1 LGVCGPTA
9 TVTELTR
16 RPYRLVELWRPDDG
30 VAVVDAVRPG
40 APPGTVHVLDAAAA
54 PLPTALAAGSTHG
67 IGLGTAFE
75 LALSLDRLPARLMV
89 YGIEGCRGADGA
101 GLSPAVSAAADR
113 VVAALVNESGA
124 AARR

>member
-1 LGVCGPTA
+1 MTLPGWSSCGGRTTA
-9 TVTELTR
+9 SQSLTR
-16 RPYRLVELWRPDDG
+16 CVPARRP
-30 VAVVDAVRPG
+30 
-40 APPGTVHVLDAAAA
+40 APCTSWDAAAA